1 VSDAMIETFDLHR
14 SYRIGKKS
22 IEVLH
27 GVNLSIAKGEKVFL
41 CGPSGAGKTTL
52 LYTLAGLERPER
64 GTVHIAGTDLYS
76 LGRKAQAKFR
86 NQSIGYVFQNY
97 HLLPELTAVENVAV
111 PGAIAGINRTEEA
124 LVALERVGLK
134 DRADHLPAEM
144 SGGEQQRVAIARAIV
159 NQPVVLFA
167 DEPTG
172 NLDTESSEIV
182 FDILRQQHQQ
192 GATILMVTHEPAL
205 AARAQRRGAAAA
217 RGGYGTASH
226 RRLGFTQRR
235 RCFFFKISAVE
246 ALDALSGR
254 GVSPSV
260 ACIAVLNRTLSSSK
274 QRTLRKRLIG
284 SPIRGSLRHPIVRR
298 SGV

>member
-1 VSDAMIETFDLHR
+1 MAGAVHLSGVSEAMIETLDLHR

-52 LYTLAGLERPER
+52 LYTLAGLESPER
-64 GTVHIAGTDLYS
+64 GSVRIAGTDLYS

-111 PGAIAGINRTEEA
+111 PGAIAGINRTAEA
-124 LVALERVGLK
+124 LLALGRVGLK
-134 DRADHLPAEM
+134 DRADHLPAEL

-159 NQPVVLFA
+159 NQPAVLFA

-172 NLDTESSEIV
+172 NLDSITSKEIME
-182 FDILRQQHQQ
+182 
-192 GATILMVTHEPAL
+192 ILMKLADEHGVTLIVVTHDQKL
-205 AARAQRRGAAAA
+205 AKVG
-217 RGGYGTASH
+217 
-226 RRLGFTQRR
+226 
-235 RCFFFKISAVE
+235 
-246 ALDALSGR
+246 D
-254 GVSPSV
+254 
-260 ACIAVLNRTLSSSK
+260 RTLV
-274 QRTLRKRLIG
+274 
-284 SPIRGSLRHPIVRR
+284 IRDGEISE
-298 SGV
+298 